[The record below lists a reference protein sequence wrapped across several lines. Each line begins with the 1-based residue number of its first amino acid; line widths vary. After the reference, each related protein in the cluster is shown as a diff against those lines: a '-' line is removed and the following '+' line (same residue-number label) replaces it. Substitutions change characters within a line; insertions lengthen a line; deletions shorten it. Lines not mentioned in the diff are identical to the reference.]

1 MHDRGDWVKHNR
13 INKDF
18 GMVYGFSFCSV
29 KLYILL
35 YAWTQISL
43 CQRPEIKSSSN
54 IVKQKV
60 WYSLQ
65 WMNTRTHINFYQG
78 DFLWNYDFIYKHY
91 EQSQFPMFKK
101 PHSTDDLNIQ
111 FSLLLALLSVALI
124 CPATQGGIS
133 SI

>member
-60 WYSLQ
+60 WYFLFSTNKLI
-65 WMNTRTHINFYQG
+65 MVNTV
-78 DFLWNYDFIYKHY
+78 
-91 EQSQFPMFKK
+91 
-101 PHSTDDLNIQ
+101 
-111 FSLLLALLSVALI
+111 LLLTAVDEHQD
-124 CPATQGGIS
+124 TH
-133 SI
+133 